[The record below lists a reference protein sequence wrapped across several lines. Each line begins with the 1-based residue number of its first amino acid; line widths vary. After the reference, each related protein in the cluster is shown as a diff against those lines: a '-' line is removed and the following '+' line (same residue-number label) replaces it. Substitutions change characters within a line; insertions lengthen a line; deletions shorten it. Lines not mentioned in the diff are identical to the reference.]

1 MNCGSL
7 RATRRVAAQV
17 SEVAD
22 RCASSRIP
30 TAAAETQAKL
40 QADCGGG
47 GRVQRR
53 RWRRKICG
61 HKVPESC
68 TPQIEGTSGVTA
80 TERVPVA
87 CTPRIGCTSGMT
99 ATELQCSGVT
109 TTETECSGVTATGE
123 VRW

>member
-1 MNCGSL
+1 MNCSTL
-7 RATRRVAAQV
+7 RATCRVDARDGDGSCARLCPSGGGSQ
-17 SEVAD
+17 SE
-22 RCASSRIP
+22 
-30 TAAAETQAKL
+30 L

-61 HKVPESC
+61 HKMP
-68 TPQIEGTSGVTA
+68 GRA
-80 TERVPVA
+80 HHRLRALMA
-87 CTPRIGCTSGMT
+87 CTPRIGCTNGVI

-109 TTETECSGVTATGE
+109 ATETECSGVTATGE